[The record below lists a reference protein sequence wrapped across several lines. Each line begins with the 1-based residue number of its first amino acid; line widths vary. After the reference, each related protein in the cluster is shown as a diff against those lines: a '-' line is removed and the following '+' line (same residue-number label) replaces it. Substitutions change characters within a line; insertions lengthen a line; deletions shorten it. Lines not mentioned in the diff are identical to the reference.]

1 MTITA
6 EPPRLEPVESVPAPA
21 RLGWQRWALLVLLAG
36 TAVLYLWDLNRSGWA
51 NAFYSAAAQGG
62 SQSWKAFLF
71 GSSDAANSI
80 TVDKPPLS
88 LWLPALGI
96 RLFGLNPWS
105 ILVPQALM
113 GVASVAIL
121 WDAVRR
127 PFGETAGLIAG
138 LVLALTPVA
147 VTIFR
152 YNNPDALL
160 VLLMIAAVLALLRAV
175 EDGHLRWLLLCG
187 GCLGLGYLTKQLEV
201 ALVMPALALGYLVA
215 GPRSPLDRVWR
226 LALALGAALAA
237 AGWWVLLVQLWP
249 ADRRPWIGGAQ
260 HNSILELTL
269 NYNGI
274 GRLNGDEPG
283 SVASLNVGSPIH
295 LGGRTS
301 AHPWGQPGFGR
312 LFESA
317 QIGGIAWLLPA
328 AVVFGLAL
336 LIWWVTADVAGPAAP
351 AAPRRDLR
359 RAAILVWTMWLLTTA
374 LVFSFMAGIF
384 HPYYTVVLAP
394 SIAALVG
401 VGTVE
406 CWRHHERVWAKAV
419 LALAIAS
426 TTTTSVLALGSVP
439 DYHPWLRWAVG
450 AGGIA
455 LLCWLL
461 LGGRGTG
468 RPSVRYA
475 VLGIAAV
482 VALGGPTAYSL
493 TTVVRGN
500 SGSMPMAGPVPR
512 LVTAMTKGV
521 ATVQRAEIAAAK
533 GPGFLLPA
541 ATNGHGP
548 HLVGCTL
555 LESGMPDKAIV
566 NLLQANA
573 DAYTWVGATIGS
585 VCAAGY
591 QLASGH
597 PVMPV
602 GGFNGTDP
610 APAPDEFLRLVLA
623 KRIHYFIVTN
633 PIHEDKWGH
642 LDSNGLIQQWVQR
655 NFTPM
660 EVGRVEVYDLTT

>member
-1 MTITA
+1 MTMTT
-6 EPPRLEPVESVPAPA
+6 EQPRLEPVEPGLGPA
-21 RLGWQRWALLVLLAG
+21 RLSWQRWALLVLLVG
-36 TAVLYLWDLNRSGWA
+36 TVVLYLWDLDRSSWA
-51 NAFYSAAAQGG
+51 NAFYSAAAQAG

-160 VLLMIAAVLALLRAV
+160 VLLMITAAWALLRAV
-175 EDGHLRWLLLCG
+175 DDGRLRWLLLCG

-215 GPRSPLDRVWR
+215 GPRSTLDRGWR
-226 LALALGAALAA
+226 LVLTLGAALAA
-237 AGWWVLLVQLWP
+237 AGWWVLLVELWP
-249 ADRRPWIGGAQ
+249 ADRRPWIGGTQ

-283 SVASLNVGSPIH
+283 SVTSLNVGSSIH

-301 AHPWGQPGFGR
+301 AHPWGQPGIGR

-317 QIGGIAWLLPA
+317 QIGCIAWLLPA
-328 AVVFGLAL
+328 AAVFGVAL
-336 LIWWVTADVAGPAAP
+336 LIRWGRT
-351 AAPRRDLR
+351 PRRDLR
-359 RAAILVWTMWLLTTA
+359 RAATLVWAVWLLTTA
-374 LVFSFMAGIF
+374 AVFSFMAGIF
-384 HPYYTVVLAP
+384 HPYYTVALAP

-401 VGTVE
+401 IGTAE
-406 CWRHHERVWAKAV
+406 CWRHRETLWAKVALV
-419 LALAIAS
+419 LAVAS
-426 TTTTSVLALGSVP
+426 TTATSVLALSNTPG
-439 DYHPWLRWAVG
+439 YHPWLRWAVG
-450 AGGIA
+450 AGGVA
-455 LLCWLL
+455 LLCWLVL
-461 LGGRGTG
+461 DARGSGRRVVGC
-468 RPSVRYA
+468 A

-482 VALGGPTAYSL
+482 VALCGPTAYSL
-493 TTVVRGN
+493 TTVARGN
-500 SGSMPMAGPVPR
+500 SGSVPIAGPVPR
-512 LVTAMTKGV
+512 FVTAMTKGV
-521 ATVQRAEIAAAK
+521 APVQRAEITAAK

-541 ATNGHGP
+541 AVPGNRP
-548 HLVGCTL
+548 HLVGCSL
-555 LESGMPDKAIV
+555 LESGVPDRAIV
-566 NLLQANA
+566 NLLQTNA

-610 APAPDEFLRLVLA
+610 APEPDEFLRLVLA

-660 EVGRVEVYDLTT
+660 EVGRVEVYDLTA

>member
-1 MTITA
+1 MTITT
-6 EPPRLEPVESVPAPA
+6 EPLRLEPVEPFPAPS
-21 RLGWQRWALLVLLAG
+21 RLSWQRWALLVLLAG
-36 TAVLYLWDLNRSGWA
+36 TAVLYLWDLDRSGWA
-51 NAFYSAAAQGG
+51 NAFYSAAAQAG

-88 LWLPALGI
+88 LWLPSLGI

-138 LVLALTPVA
+138 VVLALTPVA

-160 VLLMIAAVLALLRAV
+160 VLLMIAAVWALLRAV
-175 EDGHLRWLLLCG
+175 EDGRLRWLLLCG

-215 GPRSPLDRVWR
+215 GPRSPLARVWR
-226 LALALGAALAA
+226 LVLTLGAALAA

-249 ADRRPWIGGAQ
+249 ADRRPWIGGTQ

-283 SVASLNVGSPIH
+283 SVAALTVGSPIH

-301 AHPWGQPGFGR
+301 AHPWGQPGIGR

-317 QIGGIAWLLPA
+317 QIGCIGWLLPA
-328 AVVFGLAL
+328 AAVFGLAV
-336 LIWWVTADVAGPAAP
+336 LIWQ
-351 AAPRRDLR
+351 PRGLR
-359 RAAILVWTMWLLTTA
+359 RAATLVWTVWLLTTA
-374 LVFSFMAGIF
+374 AVFSFMAGIF
-384 HPYYTVVLAP
+384 HPYYTVALAP

-401 VGTVE
+401 IGTTE
-406 CWRHHERVWAKAV
+406 CWRSREKVWAKAI
-419 LALAIAS
+419 LALAMAS
-426 TTTTSVLALGSVP
+426 TTATSVLALRNFP
-439 DYHPWLRWAVG
+439 DYHEWLRWAVG
-450 AGGIA
+450 AGGVA
-455 LLCWLL
+455 VLCWLL
-461 LGGRGTG
+461 LGARGTG
-468 RPSVRYA
+468 RPAIRSA
-475 VLGIAAV
+475 VLGLVAV

-500 SGSMPMAGPVPR
+500 SGSMPIAGPVPR
-512 LVTAMTKGV
+512 FVTAMTKGV
-521 ATVQRAEIAAAK
+521 APVQRAEVTAAK
-533 GPGFLLPA
+533 GPGFLIPA
-541 ATNGHGP
+541 ATSGNRP
-548 HLVGCTL
+548 HLVGCSL
-555 LESGMPDKAIV
+555 LESGVPERAIV
-566 NLLQANA
+566 NLLQADA
-573 DAYTWVGATIGS
+573 EAYTWVAATIGS

-591 QLASGH
+591 QLASRH

-610 APAPDEFLRLVLA
+610 APEPDEFLRLVLA

-642 LDSNGLIQQWVQR
+642 LDTNGLIQQWVQR
-655 NFTPM
+655 NYTPM
-660 EVGRVEVYDLTT
+660 EVGRVEVYDLTK